1 MIDSALLKLR
11 QRDHIGPD
19 EEQALRDATNEAQ
32 TAAARTTIIRE
43 GEILNSSTLLLDGIM
58 CRYKDLRNGERQI
71 SALHVAGDFVDLH
84 SFTLRKLDHNIM
96 ALTRCRFVTV
106 AHSGLKRITENFPH
120 LTRVFWFATN
130 LDAAIH
136 REWELSLGR
145 RQAISKVAHLFCEMH
160 VRLQIVGL
168 ASDDGYDLGLTQN
181 DLAECVGL
189 TPVHVNR
196 TLKELRTGELV
207 SFRSGR
213 VTIHDPEGLKRIGE
227 FDPAYLYLDHEER

>member
-196 TLKELRTGELV
+196 TLKELRNGELV

-227 FDPAYLYLDHEER
+227 FDPAYLYLDHEDR

>member
-1 MIDSALLKLR
+1 MIESALLKLR
-11 QRDHIGPD
+11 RRDYIGPD
-19 EEQALRDATNEAQ
+19 EEQAIRDGTSEAQ
-32 TAAARTTIIRE
+32 AVAPRTTIIRE
-43 GEILNSSTLLLDGIM
+43 GEVLNRSTLLLDGIM

-71 SALHVAGDFVDLH
+71 TALHVAGDFVDLH

-96 ALTRCRFVTV
+96 ALTRCRYTTV
-106 AHSGLKRITENFPH
+106 AHQALKRITEDFPH

-160 VRLQIVGL
+160 VRLGIVGL
-168 ASDDGYDLGLTQN
+168 AAEDGYDLGLTQN

-196 TLKELRTGELV
+196 TLKELRTRELV
-207 SFRSGR
+207 SFRAGR
-213 VTIHDPEGLKRIGE
+213 VTIHDREGLKRIGE
-227 FDPAYLYLDHEER
+227 FEPAYLYLDYADR

>member
-196 TLKELRTGELV
+196 TLKELRNGELV